1 MPQGLFLC
9 FHSVENQPHQFLPAV
24 AFLGRKGDVINMGG
38 IKIAPSEIE
47 EVANMHEMIKECA
60 CIPVPDE
67 ITGEAPKL
75 FVVINEGYEYDQ
87 KALNKHMLDKLEAIR
102 VPKQIQVI
110 DALPRTFNGKI
121 IKRELKNM

>member
-1 MPQGLFLC
+1 MELIVC
-9 FHSVENQPHQFLPAV
+9 
-24 AFLGRKGDVINMGG
+24 
-38 IKIAPSEIE
+38 EIS
-47 EVANMHEMIKECA
+47 
-60 CIPVPDE
+60 
-67 ITGEAPKL
+67 KL